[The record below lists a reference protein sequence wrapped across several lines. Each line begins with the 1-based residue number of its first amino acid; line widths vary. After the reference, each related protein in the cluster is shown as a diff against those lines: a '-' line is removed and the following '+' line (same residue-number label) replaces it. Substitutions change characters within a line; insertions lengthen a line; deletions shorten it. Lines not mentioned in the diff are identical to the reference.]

1 MKVNGEVKSSGVYP
15 SRDELAAWAGIGA
28 SAPSIFTEAV
38 SELVAL
44 GAAVASS
51 CDPCFKFHYDK
62 ARKLGVSR
70 EDMLRAV
77 TTAQGVMDA
86 PAKAMLELAERHLR
100 REAAEATAPASPEAP
115 QKAKSSGCCG
125 SAKTEAAEAA
135 PKAKSGGCCGP
146 KTEDAAQKKSGC
158 C

>member
-1 MKVNGEVKSSGVYP
+1 VYP
-15 SRDELAAWAGIGA
+15 SRDELAAWAGIGV
-28 SAPSIFTEAV
+28 SVPSIFTEAV

-44 GAAVASS
+44 GAAVVSS

-77 TTAQGVMDA
+77 TTAQNVKDA
-86 PAKAMLELAERHLR
+86 SAKAMLELAERHLR
-100 REAAEATAPASPEAP
+100 RDAVEATAPATPEAAP
-115 QKAKSSGCCG
+115 KAKSSGCCG
-125 SAKTEAAEAA
+125 PAKTEAE

-146 KTEDAAQKKSGC
+146 KTEDAAPKKSGC